1 MKLRSLLIL
10 LFLLPQISVSSQ
22 DTTSSSVEKSPEDTL
37 HQDRILMMNGREIEC
52 KVTDIGMGTV
62 DYEMRKK
69 GKLKKG
75 AVPMAE
81 VFSVQR
87 AGEEEEFIYEKDSA
101 RGNTLARSEMRYFI
115 HGEQD
120 AMSGF
125 RTPLT
130 TIGGLAIGAAGGY
143 FLEFSVFTVTVPLV
157 FTLGSTIPKVR
168 IDRATVSDPAYLDR
182 EFYLKGYER
191 EARNKRL
198 LNALK
203 SSAGGVVLGMAL
215 YAVLNPD
222 VIR

>member
-1 MKLRSLLIL
+1 M
-10 LFLLPQISVSSQ
+10 
-22 DTTSSSVEKSPEDTL
+22 
-37 HQDRILMMNGREIEC
+37 
-52 KVTDIGMGTV
+52 
-62 DYEMRKK
+62 
-69 GKLKKG
+69 
-75 AVPMAE
+75 
-81 VFSVQR
+81 
-87 AGEEEEFIYEKDSA
+87 
-101 RGNTLARSEMRYFI
+101 
-115 HGEQD
+115 
-120 AMSGF
+120 
-125 RTPLT
+125 T

-168 IDRATVSDPAYLDR
+168 IDRATVSDPAYLER